1 MRILLIPDQ
10 ASTLDPV
17 RGVREQ
23 GQFTLMT
30 DKFDFQ
36 SPLGPLG
43 QLFNQLVLTGY
54 MKKLLPER
62 NQVIRQAAESD

>member
-1 MRILLIPDQ
+1 
-10 ASTLDPV
+10 
-17 RGVREQ
+17 
-23 GQFTLMT
+23 MT